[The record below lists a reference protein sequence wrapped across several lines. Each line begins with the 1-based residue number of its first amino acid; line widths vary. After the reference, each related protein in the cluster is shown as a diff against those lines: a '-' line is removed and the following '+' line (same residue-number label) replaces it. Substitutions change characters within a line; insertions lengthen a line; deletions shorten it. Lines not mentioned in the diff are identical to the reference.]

1 MSDGRKVK
9 VQGIKKTKYRTRIY
23 DIFEKSEQPLSAE
36 QVFLKMKAEGSPINI
51 STVYRI
57 ISLLWSKN
65 ILVKSVV
72 SDTAFFEL
80 NRNEHTHRFICSGCE
95 KMFKFEGC
103 PFEAYQK
110 RLEAGMG
117 FDVTG
122 HKFEVYGLCS
132 ECKNKKD

>member
-1 MSDGRKVK
+1 MPDGGKMRF
-9 VQGIKKTKYRTRIY
+9 QGLKRTKYRTFIIA
-23 DIFEKSEQPLSAE
+23 IFEKSEQPLSAE
-36 QVFLKMKAEGSPINI
+36 QVFLKMKAEGSSINI

-80 NRNEHTHRFICSGCE
+80 NKNEHTHRFICSGCE
-95 KMFKFEGC
+95 RMFKLEGC

-110 RLEAGMG
+110 RLEANMG
-117 FDVTG
+117 FDVKG
-122 HKFEVYGLCS
+122 HKFEVYGLCK
-132 ECKNKKD
+132 ECKAKRD